1 MFVIGLIGN
10 WPMYIVASVTGTVVS
25 AGLVISLK
33 QFTGG
38 ADTEKAAPQA
48 S

>member
-1 MFVIGLIGN
+1 VFVIGLIGN
-10 WPMYIVASVTGTVVS
+10 WPMYIVAIVIGTVVS

-38 ADTEKAAPQA
+38 AGTEKAAPQA

>member
-1 MFVIGLIGN
+1 VFVIGLIGN
-10 WPMYIVASVTGTVVS
+10 WPMYIVAIVIGTVVS

-33 QFTGG
+33 QFTG